1 MNAEAKECL
10 ESPTEAGRGERGY
23 SPGPSGGGMALPHLG
38 FRLLASRILR
48 ECVSVILSPLW

>member
-10 ESPTEAGRGERGY
+10 ESPTEAGRGEGGY
-23 SPGPSGGGMALPHLG
+23 SPAAPGGGMALPHLG

-48 ECVSVILSPLW
+48 ELFPLF